1 MAAIANV
8 QLSDTFNQWR
18 VRTNTIST
26 RLNQFAINESRLYA
40 NTLNANVTF
49 EVVTGAANT
58 NIFSDHMNV
67 TANTVF
73 SGNVDVGKLV
83 STGTISA
90 TAFVGDGSG
99 LTSAG
104 ATIARSLEGNHT
116 ATPSGNL
123 ALLFTGVTSGSLDTA
138 NVFLATATSSGLVFN
153 PNTGVLT
160 ANSFVGDGSA
170 LTGIV
175 AGATIAESLAGQN
188 ADLPVLFTG
197 VTSGT
202 LTTAN
207 VETTRLTFNP
217 NTGVLTANSFSGDG
231 SNLTGVAAA
240 KGGGTDLIFY
250 ESDQNATAN
259 YTITA
264 GKNAMAPGTLTVDSG
279 VTITVPT
286 GSRLVIV

>member
-1 MAAIANV
+1 M
-8 QLSDTFNQWR
+8 
-18 VRTNTIST
+18 
-26 RLNQFAINESRLYA
+26 
-40 NTLNANVTF
+40 
-49 EVVTGAANT
+49 
-58 NIFSDHMNV
+58 
-67 TANTVF
+67 
-73 SGNVDVGKLV
+73 
-83 STGTISA
+83 
-90 TAFVGDGSG
+90 
-99 LTSAG
+99 
-104 ATIARSLEGNHT
+104 
-116 ATPSGNL
+116 
-123 ALLFTGVTSGSLDTA
+123 
-138 NVFLATATSSGLVFN
+138 FN

-231 SNLTGVAAA
+231 SSLTGVAAA
-240 KGGGTDLIFY
+240 TGGGSDLIFY
-250 ESDQNATAN
+250 ESDQNATTN
-259 YTITA
+259 YSITA

-279 VTITVPT
+279 VTITVPS

>member
-18 VRTNTIST
+18 VRTNVIST

-90 TAFVGDGSG
+90 SAFVGDGSG
-99 LTSAG
+99 LSGAG
-104 ATIARSLEGNHT
+104 ATVARSLEGNH
-116 ATPSGNL
+116 AAAPSGNL

-170 LTGIV
+170 LTGIT
-175 AGATIAESLAGQN
+175 AGATVNESLAGQN
-188 ADLPVLFTG
+188 VDLPILFTG

-259 YTITA
+259 YSITA

-279 VTITVPT
+279 VTITVPS

>member
-18 VRTNTIST
+18 VRTNNIST
-26 RLNQFAINESRLYA
+26 RLNQFAINESQLYA

-83 STGTISA
+83 SSGTISA
-90 TAFVGDGSG
+90 TSFVGDGSG
-99 LTSAG
+99 LTGAG
-104 ATIARSLEGNHT
+104 ATVSESLAGQN
-116 ATPSGNL
+116 ADLPI
-123 ALLFTGVTSGSLDTA
+123 LFTGVTSGSLSTA
-138 NVFLATATSSGLVFN
+138 NVETTRLTFN

-160 ANSFVGDGSA
+160 ANAFSGDGSA

-175 AGATIAESLAGQN
+175 AGATVNESLAGQN

>member
-18 VRTNTIST
+18 VRTNVIST

-73 SGNVDVGKLV
+73 SGNVNVGKLV
-83 STGTISA
+83 STSTISA
-90 TAFVGDGSG
+90 SAFVGDGSG
-99 LTSAG
+99 LSGAG
-104 ATIARSLEGNHT
+104 ATVARSLEGNHS
-116 ATPSGNL
+116 ATPAGNL
-123 ALLFTGVTSGSLDTA
+123 ALLFTGVTSGSLATA
-138 NVFLATATSSGLVFN
+138 NVFIATGTSSGLVFN

-160 ANSFVGDGSA
+160 ANSFSGDGSS
-170 LTGIV
+170 LTG
-175 AGATIAESLAGQN
+175 AGATVNVSLAGQN
-188 ADLPVLFTG
+188 ANLPILFTG
-197 VTSGT
+197 VTSGS
-202 LTTAN
+202 LATAN
-207 VETTRLTFNP
+207 VETSRLTFNP

-231 SNLTGVAAA
+231 SSLTGVASA

-250 ESDQNATAN
+250 ESDQNATTN
-259 YTITA
+259 YSITS
-264 GKNAMAPGTLTVDSG
+264 GKNAMAPGTLTVNSG
-279 VTITVPT
+279 VTITVPS

>member
-18 VRTNTIST
+18 VRTNVIST

-73 SGNVDVGKLV
+73 SGNVNVGKLV
-83 STGTISA
+83 STSTISA
-90 TAFVGDGSG
+90 SAFVGDGSG
-99 LTSAG
+99 LSGAG
-104 ATIARSLEGNHT
+104 ATVARSLEGNHS
-116 ATPSGNL
+116 ATPAGNL
-123 ALLFTGVTSGSLDTA
+123 ALLFTGVTSGSLA
-138 NVFLATATSSGLVFN
+138 
-153 PNTGVLT
+153 
-160 ANSFVGDGSA
+160 
-170 LTGIV
+170 
-175 AGATIAESLAGQN
+175 
-188 ADLPVLFTG
+188 
-197 VTSGT
+197 
-202 LTTAN
+202 TAN
-207 VETTRLTFNP
+207 VETSRLTFNP

-231 SNLTGVAAA
+231 SSLTGVASA

-250 ESDQNATAN
+250 ESDQNATTN
-259 YTITA
+259 YSITS
-264 GKNAMAPGTLTVDSG
+264 GKNAMAPGTLTVNSG
-279 VTITVPT
+279 VTITVPS

>member
-18 VRTNTIST
+18 VRTNVIST

-90 TAFVGDGSG
+90 SAFVGDGSG

-104 ATIARSLEGNHT
+104 ATVARSLEGNH
-116 ATPSGNL
+116 AAAPSGNL

-231 SNLTGVAAA
+231 SSLTGVAAA

-259 YTITA
+259 YSITA

-279 VTITVPT
+279 VTITVPS

>member
-1 MAAIANV
+1 
-8 QLSDTFNQWR
+8 
-18 VRTNTIST
+18 
-26 RLNQFAINESRLYA
+26 
-40 NTLNANVTF
+40 
-49 EVVTGAANT
+49 
-58 NIFSDHMNV
+58 
-67 TANTVF
+67 VF

-83 STGTISA
+83 ASGTISA
-90 TAFVGDGSG
+90 ASFVGDGSG

-104 ATIARSLEGNHT
+104 ATVSESLAGQN
-116 ATPSGNL
+116 ADLPI
-123 ALLFTGVTSGSLDTA
+123 LFTGVTSGSLSTA
-138 NVFLATATSSGLVFN
+138 NVETTRLTFN

-160 ANSFVGDGSA
+160 ANSFSGDGSA

-175 AGATIAESLAGQN
+175 AGATVNESLAGQN

-207 VETTRLTFNP
+207 VETSRLTFNP

-231 SNLTGVAAA
+231 SSLTGVAAA
-240 KGGGTDLIFY
+240 TGGGSDLIFY
-250 ESDQNATAN
+250 ESDQNATTN
-259 YTITA
+259 YTITS

-279 VTITVPT
+279 VTITVPS

>member
-18 VRTNTIST
+18 VRTNNIST

-250 ESDQNATAN
+250 ESDQNATTN
-259 YTITA
+259 YTITS

>member
-8 QLSDTFNQWR
+8 QVSDTFNQWR
-18 VRTNTIST
+18 VRTNVIST

-73 SGNVDVGKLV
+73 SGNVNVGKLV
-83 STGTISA
+83 STSTISA
-90 TAFVGDGSG
+90 SAFVGDGSG
-99 LTSAG
+99 LSGAG
-104 ATIARSLEGNHT
+104 ATVARSLEGNHS
-116 ATPSGNL
+116 ATPAGNL
-123 ALLFTGVTSGSLDTA
+123 ALLFTGVTSGSLATA
-138 NVFLATATSSGLVFN
+138 NVFIATGTSSGLVFN

-160 ANSFVGDGSA
+160 ANSFSGDGSS
-170 LTGIV
+170 LTG
-175 AGATIAESLAGQN
+175 AGATVNVSLAGQN
-188 ADLPVLFTG
+188 ANLPILFTG
-197 VTSGT
+197 VTSGS
-202 LTTAN
+202 LATAN
-207 VETTRLTFNP
+207 VETSRLTFNP

-231 SNLTGVAAA
+231 SSLTGVASA

-250 ESDQNATAN
+250 ESDQNATTN
-259 YTITA
+259 YSITS
-264 GKNAMAPGTLTVDSG
+264 GKNAMAPGTLTVNSG
-279 VTITVPT
+279 VTITVPS

>member
-18 VRTNTIST
+18 VRTNVIST

-73 SGNVDVGKLV
+73 SGNVNVGKLV
-83 STGTISA
+83 STSTISA
-90 TAFVGDGSG
+90 SAFVGDGSG
-99 LTSAG
+99 LSGAG
-104 ATIARSLEGNHT
+104 ATVARSLEGNHS
-116 ATPSGNL
+116 ATPAGNL
-123 ALLFTGVTSGSLDTA
+123 ALLFTGVTSGSLATA
-138 NVFLATATSSGLVFN
+138 NVFIATGTSSGLVFN

-160 ANSFVGDGSA
+160 ANSFSGDGSN
-170 LTGIV
+170 LTG
-175 AGATIAESLAGQN
+175 AGATVNVSLAGQN
-188 ADLPVLFTG
+188 ANLPILFTG
-197 VTSGT
+197 VTSGS
-202 LTTAN
+202 LATAN
-207 VETTRLTFNP
+207 VETSRLTFNP

-231 SNLTGVAAA
+231 SSLTGVAAA

-250 ESDQNATAN
+250 ESDQNATTN
-259 YTITA
+259 YSITS
-264 GKNAMAPGTLTVDSG
+264 GKNAMAPGTLTVNSG
-279 VTITVPT
+279 VTITVPS

>member
-18 VRTNTIST
+18 VRTNVIST

-90 TAFVGDGSG
+90 SAFVGDGSG
-99 LTSAG
+99 LSGAG
-104 ATIARSLEGNHT
+104 ATVARSLEGNH
-116 ATPSGNL
+116 AAAPSGNL

-231 SNLTGVAAA
+231 SSLTGVAAA
-240 KGGGTDLIFY
+240 TGGGSDLIFY
-250 ESDQNATAN
+250 ESDQNATTN
-259 YTITA
+259 YSITA

-279 VTITVPT
+279 VTITVPS

>member
-18 VRTNTIST
+18 VRTNVIST

-73 SGNVDVGKLV
+73 SGNVNVGKLV
-83 STGTISA
+83 STSTISA
-90 TAFVGDGSG
+90 SAFVGDGSG
-99 LTSAG
+99 LSGAG
-104 ATIARSLEGNHT
+104 ATVARSLEGNHS
-116 ATPSGNL
+116 ATPAGNL
-123 ALLFTGVTSGSLDTA
+123 ALLFTGVTSGSLATA
-138 NVFLATATSSGLVFN
+138 NVFIATGTSSGLVFN

-160 ANSFVGDGSA
+160 ANSFSGDGSS
-170 LTGIV
+170 LTG
-175 AGATIAESLAGQN
+175 AGATVNVSLAGQN
-188 ADLPVLFTG
+188 ANLPILFTG
-197 VTSGT
+197 VTSGS
-202 LTTAN
+202 LATAN
-207 VETTRLTFNP
+207 VETSRLTFNP

-231 SNLTGVAAA
+231 SSLTGVAAA

-250 ESDQNATAN
+250 ESDQNATTN
-259 YTITA
+259 YSITS
-264 GKNAMAPGTLTVDSG
+264 GKNAMAPGTLTVNSG
-279 VTITVPT
+279 VTITVPS

>member
-18 VRTNTIST
+18 VRTNVIST

-90 TAFVGDGSG
+90 SAFVGDGSG
-99 LTSAG
+99 LSGAG
-104 ATIARSLEGNHT
+104 ATVARSLEGDHT

-138 NVFLATATSSGLVFN
+138 NVFTATATSSGLVFN

-175 AGATIAESLAGQN
+175 AGATVNESLAGQN

-259 YTITA
+259 YSITA

-279 VTITVPT
+279 VTITVPS